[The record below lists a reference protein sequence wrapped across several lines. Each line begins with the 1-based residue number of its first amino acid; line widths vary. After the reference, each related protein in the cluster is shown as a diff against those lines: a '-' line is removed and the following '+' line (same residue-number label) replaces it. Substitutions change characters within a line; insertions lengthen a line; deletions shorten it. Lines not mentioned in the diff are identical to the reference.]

1 MRWDSESEAP
11 VISAVVL
18 AAGLSARMGRPKLL
32 LPYGEHTVVEQVV
45 SVLLASPADEV
56 LVVTGHER
64 AAVER
69 ALAGW
74 PVRAVFNPGY
84 AAGEML
90 SSVQVGLAAAAP
102 QSRAALLAVGDMPA
116 VEAGVVAQLV
126 AAYRNLPESL
136 VLPAPAAQTQASEAK
151 DQLSGRS
158 PDDYVYIPSYRMRAG
173 HPVLV
178 PRSYWPAI
186 LALPRG
192 ASLRSVW
199 QAEGSR
205 IHWVTV
211 DTPSVL
217 RDMDTPADYDRELR
231 LRK

>member
-1 MRWDSESEAP
+1 M
-11 VISAVVL
+11 ISAIVL
-18 AAGLSARMGRPKLL
+18 AAGLSTRMGRPKLL
-32 LPYGEHTVVEQVV
+32 LPYGERTVVEQVV

-64 AAVER
+64 EAVER

-74 PVRAVFNPGY
+74 PVRAVFNPDY

-90 SSVQVGLAAAAP
+90 SSVQVGLGAASAE
-102 QSRAALLAVGDMPA
+102 SRAALLAVGDMPA

-126 AAYRNLPESL
+126 AAYR
-136 VLPAPAAQTQASEAK
+136 AAGDAC
-151 DQLSGRS
+151 
-158 PDDYVYIPSYRMRAG
+158 VYIPSYHMRAG

-178 PRSYWPAI
+178 PRTYWPAI
-186 LALPRG
+186 LGLPRG

-217 RDMDTPADYDRELR
+217 RDMDTPADYERELR
-231 LRK
+231 MRK

>member
-1 MRWDSESEAP
+1 M
-11 VISAVVL
+11 ISAIVL
-18 AAGLSARMGRPKLL
+18 AAGLSVRMGRPKLL
-32 LPYGEHTVVEQVV
+32 LPYGEHPVVEQVA

-56 LVVTGHER
+56 LVVTGHEHE
-64 AAVER
+64 AVER
-69 ALAGW
+69 ALTGW
-74 PVRAVFNPGY
+74 PVLAVFNPDY

-90 SSVQVGLAAAAP
+90 SSVQAGLEAVAP
-102 QSRAALLAVGDMPA
+102 ESRAALLAVGDMPA
-116 VEAGVVAQLV
+116 VEASVVAQLI
-126 AAYRNLPESL
+126 AAYRNLPESGSL
-136 VLPAPAAQTQASEAK
+136 AALPGPRGAAGAGETGP
-151 DQLSGRS
+151 SGRCS
-158 PDDYVYIPSYRMRAG
+158 DDYVYIPSYQMRAG

-217 RDMDTPADYDRELR
+217 RDMDTPEDYERELH
-231 LRK
+231 LRR

>member
-1 MRWDSESEAP
+1 

-32 LPYGEHTVVEQVV
+32 LPYGERTVIEQVV
-45 SVLLASPADEV
+45 SMLLSSPADEV

-64 AAVER
+64 EAVEL

-74 PVRAVFNPGY
+74 PVRAVFNPDY

-90 SSVQVGLAAAAP
+90 SSVQVGLEAAVPA
-102 QSRAALLAVGDMPA
+102 SRAALLAVGDMPA

-126 AAYRNLPESL
+126 AAYRSLPES
-136 VLPAPAAQTQASEAK
+136 PQP
-151 DQLSGRS
+151 SGRCS
-158 PDDYVYIPSYRMRAG
+158 DDCVYIPSYRMRAG

-192 ASLRSVW
+192 ASLRSAW

-217 RDMDTPADYDRELR
+217 RDMDTPTDYERELR

>member
-1 MRWDSESEAP
+1 

-32 LPYGEHTVVEQVV
+32 LPYGERTVVEQVV
-45 SVLLASPADEV
+45 SVLLASPVDEV
-56 LVVTGHER
+56 LAVTGRER

-74 PVRAVFNPGY
+74 PVRAVFNPDY
-84 AAGEML
+84 ATGEML

-102 QSRAALLAVGDMPA
+102 ESRAALLAVGDMPA

-126 AAYRNLPESL
+126 AAYTNLPES
-136 VLPAPAAQTQASEAK
+136 SE
-151 DQLSGRS
+151 LSGRS
-158 PDDYVYIPSYRMRAG
+158 SDDYVYIPSYQMRAG

-192 ASLRSVW
+192 ASLRSAW

-217 RDMDTPADYDRELR
+217 RDMDTPADYERELR

>member
-1 MRWDSESEAP
+1 M
-11 VISAVVL
+11 ISAVVL
-18 AAGLSARMGRPKLL
+18 AAGLSTRMGRPKLL

-56 LVVTGHER
+56 LVVTGHAR

-69 ALAGW
+69 ALTGW
-74 PVRAVFNPGY
+74 PALAVFNPDY

-90 SSVQVGLAAAAP
+90 SSVQVGLKAAAP
-102 QSRAALLAVGDMPA
+102 ASRAALLAVGDMPA
-116 VEAGVVAQLV
+116 IEAGVVAQLV
-126 AAYRNLPESL
+126 AAYIGS
-136 VLPAPAAQTQASEAK
+136 S
-151 DQLSGRS
+151 S
-158 PDDYVYIPSYRMRAG
+158 DDYVYIPSYQMRAG

-186 LALPRG
+186 VALPRG

-199 QAEGSR
+199 QAESSR

-217 RDMDTPADYDRELR
+217 RDMDTPEDYERELR
-231 LRK
+231 LRR

>member
-1 MRWDSESEAP
+1 
-11 VISAVVL
+11 VISVVVL

-45 SVLLASPADEV
+45 SVLLSSPADEV

-64 AAVER
+64 EAVER

-74 PVRAVFNPGY
+74 PVRAVFNPDY

-90 SSVQVGLAAAAP
+90 SSVQVGLGAASAE
-102 QSRAALLAVGDMPA
+102 SRAALLAVGDMPA

-126 AAYRNLPESL
+126 AAYAGS
-136 VLPAPAAQTQASEAK
+136 S
-151 DQLSGRS
+151 S
-158 PDDYVYIPSYRMRAG
+158 DDYVYIPSYHMRAG

-178 PRSYWPAI
+178 PRPYWPAI

-199 QAEGSR
+199 RAEGSR

-211 DTPSVL
+211 DTSSVL
-217 RDMDTPADYDRELR
+217 RDMDTPADYERELR
-231 LRK
+231 LRR

>member
-1 MRWDSESEAP
+1 
-11 VISAVVL
+11 VISAIVL

-45 SVLLASPADEV
+45 SMLLSSLADEV

-64 AAVER
+64 EAVER

-74 PVRAVFNPGY
+74 PVRAVFNPDY

-90 SSVQVGLAAAAP
+90 SSVQVGLGAASAE
-102 QSRAALLAVGDMPA
+102 SRAALLAVGDMPA

-126 AAYRNLPESL
+126 AAYR
-136 VLPAPAAQTQASEAK
+136 T
-151 DQLSGRS
+151 
-158 PDDYVYIPSYRMRAG
+158 DDCVYIPSYHMRAG

-217 RDMDTPADYDRELR
+217 RDMDTPADYERELR
-231 LRK
+231 LRR

>member
-1 MRWDSESEAP
+1 MF
-11 VISAVVL
+11 SAVVL

-32 LPYGEHTVVEQVV
+32 LPYGERTVVEQVV

-64 AAVER
+64 AAVEQ

-74 PVRAVFNPGY
+74 PVQAVFNPDY

-90 SSVQVGLAAAAP
+90 SSVQVGLEAAAP
-102 QSRAALLAVGDMPA
+102 ESRAALLAVGDMPA
-116 VEAGVVAQLV
+116 IEADVVAQLV
-126 AAYRNLPESL
+126 AAYKNLPESRSL
-136 VLPAPAAQTQASEAK
+136 SALPGPRGVAGAGGTG
-151 DQLSGRS
+151 LSGRYS
-158 PDDYVYIPSYRMRAG
+158 DDYVYVPSYQMRAG

-178 PRSYWPAI
+178 PRAYWPAI

-192 ASLRSVW
+192 ANLRSVW

-217 RDMDTPADYDRELR
+217 RDMDTPEAYERELR

>member
-1 MRWDSESEAP
+1 M
-11 VISAVVL
+11 ISAIVL

-64 AAVER
+64 AAVEL
-69 ALAGW
+69 ALTGW
-74 PVRAVFNPGY
+74 PVLAVFNPDY

-90 SSVQVGLAAAAP
+90 SSVQVGLEAAAP
-102 QSRAALLAVGDMPA
+102 ESRAALLAVGDMPA
-116 VEAGVVAQLV
+116 IEADVVAQLV
-126 AAYRNLPESL
+126 AAYTNLPESP
-136 VLPAPAAQTQASEAK
+136 VLPAPAAQTQARNEGSG
-151 DQLSGRS
+151 LSGRS
-158 PDDYVYIPSYRMRAG
+158 PDDYVYIPSYQMRAG

-178 PRSYWPAI
+178 PRTYWPAI

-192 ASLRSVW
+192 ASLRSAW

-205 IHWVTV
+205 IHWVTA

-217 RDMDTPADYDRELR
+217 RDMDTPADYERELR
-231 LRK
+231 LRR